1 MPREPANLPMLP
13 PEPQAIFDS
22 IEREKPITFTSIED
36 ANCMRAESNEPL
48 RRNPDASK
56 SEFR

>member
-22 IEREKPITFTSIED
+22 IERGKPFTIRSIEE
-36 ANCMRAESNEPL
+36 ASCMRAESNEPL